1 MGHSSLNK
9 RFRLTRSI
17 DFKRVRKQ
25 GQSFVHPLVVLVK
38 GSGKPESAKIGLSV
52 SRSVG
57 NAVVRNHTK
66 RILREIMRPLLP
78 SLKSGSE
85 FVLVARSAIVDAD
98 FKAVGVAVLDLLK
111 RSKLLQDELAK
122 KSAA

>member
-1 MGHSSLNK
+1 M
-9 RFRLTRSI
+9 
-17 DFKRVRKQ
+17 
-25 GQSFVHPLVVLVK
+25 HPLVVLVK
-38 GSGKPESAKIGLSV
+38 GNGKPESAKIGLSV

-78 SLKSGSE
+78 KLKSSSE

-98 FKAVGVAVLDLLK
+98 FQAVGLAVLDLIK
-111 RSKLLQDELAK
+111 RSKLFEDNLAT
-122 KSAA
+122 KSDAV